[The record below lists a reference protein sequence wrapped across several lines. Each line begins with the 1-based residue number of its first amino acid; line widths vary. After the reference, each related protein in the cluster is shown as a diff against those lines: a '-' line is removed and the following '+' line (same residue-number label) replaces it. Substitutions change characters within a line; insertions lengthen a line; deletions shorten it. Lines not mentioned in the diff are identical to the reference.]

1 MIAVV
6 KDDEGNIIQ
15 EFDCTPET
23 WCQGM
28 RSGETG
34 AMCGG
39 CDGCGIA
46 QAEYAGYRL
55 EYIDNHGVTHYPE
68 RPVEKLPVN
77 WKEEG
82 F

>member
-1 MIAVV
+1 MIAVAW
-6 KDDEGNIIQ
+6 DDGQ
-15 EFDCTPET
+15 VVQAFDCNTDT

-28 RSGETG
+28 RTGETG

-39 CDGCGIA
+39 CDGCCIA
-46 QAEYAGYRL
+46 QAEYAGYDLEYMDVDFAYLERL
-55 EYIDNHGVTHYPE
+55 ERIRVKVD
-68 RPVEKLPVN
+68 